1 MDIFKKKAKKN
12 TSSESLVDTGIT
24 ALSYHDLQQA
34 KKTYRLAI
42 GSLSVAVLILTFM
55 VSSKKTEVVV
65 MPPDYYEPIIVNGN
79 YANQA
84 YAASHAMNIA
94 NLMGNVNER
103 NVDFVMENILRM
115 LSPHLRSQLAQAFQ
129 NEVQILKSRRA
140 RQSFYV
146 EDVMYDPKNNI
157 VFVWGNKRTSMVGQS
172 EITDRFT
179 YEMRIQPSN
188 GMPKIT
194 HFDAYPGIPKSR
206 DQNRVVEIQPYL
218 TRELKLAQLMASDN
232 VTYEQPSA
240 DEPANTAQPAI
251 TQPTTDTNPPADAV
265 KQEQN

>member
-1 MDIFKKKAKKN
+1 MELFKKKQKVDPAKDQLIDTGMTAQSYQDLQNAKK
-12 TSSESLVDTGIT
+12 
-24 ALSYHDLQQA
+24 A
-34 KKTYRLAI
+34 YRLAI
-42 GSLSVAVLILTFM
+42 GSLSVAVLILTVM
-55 VSSKKTEVVV
+55 VASKKTEVVV

-79 YANQA
+79 YANQS

-103 NVDFVMENILRM
+103 NIDFVTETVIRM
-115 LSPHLRSQLAQAFQ
+115 LSPHLRTQLVQAFQ
-129 NEVQILKSRRA
+129 TEVQILKNRRA

-146 EDVMYDPKNNI
+146 EDVMFDPKNNI
-157 VFVWGNKRTSMVGQS
+157 VFVWGNKRTSMIGQA
-172 EITDRFT
+172 EITERFT

-206 DQNRVVEIQPYL
+206 DPNRVVEIQPYL
-218 TRELKLAQLMASDN
+218 TRELKLAKLMASDK
-232 VTYEQPSA
+232 VTYEQSPA
-240 DEPANTAQPAI
+240 DASPAQSS
-251 TQPTTDTNPPADAV
+251 TQTNVNNPPAENA